1 MAKKKS
7 KKNIQNEKYLVYY
20 DIKTG
25 RIFSVTNEIN
35 NAYENAIEPSTYEV
49 NKLLTGEWPF
59 LDYIVGY
66 KKLSTG
72 EIVKAVVPALD
83 NEISFK
89 HSSFEWITETNV
101 KTDMIVEWHYPLKK
115 WIFSL
120 SPAFKNTNKEL
131 FTTKLLFF
139 ITLEADF
146 DFLIRTINIDAQTLL
161 DLDYVEIPF
170 DSKNELDINSISI
183 SSKLA
188 FKSYSLKITYE

>member
-7 KKNIQNEKYLVYY
+7 KKNVQNEKYLVYY